1 MSGVQQITIAN
12 EEADQRL
19 DRWFKKRFPELGH
32 GRLEKLLRT
41 GQIRVDGKRAKSG
54 DRLEAGQVLRVP
66 PFTPS
71 ETVPADRPSQPK
83 PVSER
88 DAKALQAAVLYKDPD
103 VLVID
108 KPSGLA
114 VQGGTGLDKNLDAML
129 EALKFEATERP
140 RLVHRLDKDT
150 SGVLVLARSVKS
162 AQALTESFR
171 HKSASKLY
179 WAVVVGVPKL
189 DRGTIDAPLAKQAGS
204 GRGERVGI
212 DEEEG
217 KRAVTRYAVVEHAAQ
232 RAAWLALMPETG
244 RTHQLRAHCVVLGTP
259 ILGDGKYGG
268 AEAYLA
274 REALSRKLHLHARSI
289 RIPHPRKGW
298 IEATAPLPPH
308 MEATWKFFGF
318 ASRPESDPFADLPPA
333 DLSPADLPR
342 GRRR

>member
-1 MSGVQQITIAN
+1 MSGVQQITVS
-12 EEADQRL
+12 EDEADQRL
-19 DRWFKKRFPELGH
+19 DRWFKKRFPELSH

-41 GQIRVDGKRAKSG
+41 GQIRLDGKRAKAS
-54 DRLEAGQVLRVP
+54 DRLEQGQVLRVP
-66 PFTPS
+66 PMA
-71 ETVPADRPSQPK
+71 PADAAPRPEPRAPK

-88 DAKALQAAVLYKDPD
+88 DAEALRAAVLFKDAD

-108 KPSGLA
+108 KPAGLA

-129 EALKFEATERP
+129 DSLKFDAAERP

-150 SGVLVLARSVKS
+150 SGVLVLARNAK
-162 AQALTESFR
+162 AARDLAEAFR
-171 HKSASKLY
+171 HKSARKVY
-179 WAVVVGVPKL
+179 WAVVVGIPKP
-189 DRGTIDAPLAKQAGS
+189 DRGTIDAPLSKHAQH

-217 KRAVTRYAVVEHAAQ
+217 RHAVTRYAMVERAGN

-268 AEAYLA
+268 AEAHLA
-274 REALSRKLHLHARSI
+274 RENLPRKLHLHARSI

-298 IEATAPLPPH
+298 IAATAPLPPH
-308 MEATWKFFGF
+308 MQATWKFFGF
-318 ASRPESDPFADLPPA
+318 SSEPDHDPFAGLEGK
-333 DLSPADLPR
+333 R
-342 GRRR
+342 